1 MRGRCAK
8 RDAFTL
14 LEMVIVLTLLVS
26 VSAIMLPTLFTRSDK
41 TAWREARAG
50 LEASVVLAQSEARL
64 AGRVYRVEADA
75 GDPCVVRLAPMP
87 DADDDSAGAD
97 ERAPRAKQPGRFL
110 AALPDGCTLAIADND
125 ERARPEQ
132 DASGAALLARETAS
146 DNAPVLLGWAMPD
159 GAFIASEGVRLTLG
173 EHVGDVTID
182 RWSGRVTL
190 TEPQA
195 VESSASPTAVA
206 MEGEA
211 P

>member
-87 DADDDSAGAD
+87 DPEEDSAARS
-97 ERAPRAKQPGRFL
+97 ERSSHAKQPGQFL
-110 AALPDGCTLAIADND
+110 AALPEGCTLEIADND
-125 ERARPEQ
+125 KRARPEQ
-132 DASGAALLARETAS
+132 DASGSGMLARKTES
-146 DNAPVLLGWAMPD
+146 DDEPVLLGWAMPD
-159 GAFIASEGVRLTLG
+159 GAFIASDGVRLTLG
-173 EHVGDVTID
+173 AHVGDVTID
-182 RWSGRVTL
+182 RWSGRVTV
-190 TEPQA
+190 TEPQP
-195 VESSASPTAVA
+195 EQTSPSPMAVA